1 MRNVWLLS
9 LSIFAANSGGYAL
22 AFWVP
27 SMVKSLSGGT
37 DRATLLYSGLF
48 YACGLAGVFISGQS
62 ADRTGDRKWHC
73 AGGMAATAVLLAG
86 SAITGQ
92 PFAVVMTWLCLTG
105 FAAYFWPSP
114 FWALPTLT
122 LTASAAAVSIGFINM
137 CANLAGW
144 LGNYQMG
151 WLRSNGYSERECL
164 VFLASC
170 YLAGAVFTSLV
181 KIQRPIPSQT

>member
-1 MRNVWLLS
+1 
-9 LSIFAANSGGYAL
+9 
-22 AFWVP
+22 
-27 SMVKSLSGGT
+27 
-37 DRATLLYSGLF
+37 
-48 YACGLAGVFISGQS
+48 
-62 ADRTGDRKWHC
+62 
-73 AGGMAATAVLLAG
+73 MAATAVLLAG

-181 KIQRPIPSQT
+181 KIQRTSPSQT